1 MMPVWTLKLG
11 SVAVTL
17 ASTVGFWQYV
27 TQHVHPVKA
36 PLKPKVAQPSPTATP
51 DMKAL
56 TGWNLGDQSTAT
68 PTPAPVVVK
77 KVVVVQPQQQVQ
89 NTAALGA
96 SYLAN
101 RTGQRPVQNTH
112 VS

>member
-1 MMPVWTLKLG
+1 MMPIWTLKLG

-36 PLKPKVAQPSPTATP
+36 PLKPKVAQPEPTATP

-56 TGWNLGDQSTAT
+56 TGWNLDDQATVT
-68 PTPAPVVVK
+68 PTPTPVVVK

-89 NTAALGA
+89 NSAALGA
-96 SYLAN
+96 NWVAN